1 MRQKTFGKWLAAAGI
16 LMAMTIWMVLPA
28 LAAQTVNSVRIT
40 FTDKYTDP
48 GVISEPDIT
57 CSTFGI
63 EITSVEWSK
72 DVEKWNPGTK
82 VTATLIL
89 SSSGREFSSSYG
101 SKSCQISG
109 ATLSKAV
116 KVDDDLKVTVTYYPV
131 VWLEAPEEA
140 GWSASNH
147 MKAVWKKVDYATGY
161 QIRLYRDDYYRRTI
175 DATGTSKD
183 LSEYMGREGNYY
195 DEIRAVG
202 KTTNDAKYRKSSE
215 YIVSSDRYLDDLG
228 DTEGSWKNYADGKKY
243 VDENGQIVT
252 SQWYRILGTWY
263 YFDENGYMATGW
275 RMVNNKWYYLGNDG
289 KMVTGWQK
297 INGTYYY
304 FRGWGGMYRGTFFQL
319 GGEMYYA
326 DADGKMVTGWL
337 SKENQWYYFRENGA
351 MYRNTFFT
359 HLNNSYYADANGVM
373 VTGERTIN
381 GASYYFKDWGGM
393 AKNQW
398 LNAQKRMVSGDPQT
412 GWYYFGS
419 DGKMVK
425 SYYALLKKNSSNWY
439 YSFDENGVCILG
451 SSQYVRAKDSVS
463 GKYYTM
469 EHQYYTDPSVSDR
482 DFFAAICSAEAGV
495 QRKTGMTAVAMV
507 IRNRMAAQNISLRT
521 AIYKQQQFEP
531 ARNGS
536 LTNYLTGI
544 AEQSSSIINQLKNN
558 GAYGAVDESQS
569 IMDAYLKNGTKRVI
583 PGFGDTRDDFDYLYF
598 MTPKAFEN
606 LNMDKEKCVTY
617 TYTYKWTTSSGTARE
632 DSHIF
637 FVNWVKKQS

>member
-1 MRQKTFGKWLAAAGI
+1 MKNKVIRGVLAAACVTTAVSAANVFGAGTEQS
-16 LMAMTIWMVLPA
+16 LVNEASAVTQEETEETSEAETTDENTPEMTETETPDSTVENAASDLPA
-28 LAAQTVNSVRIT
+28 AEVQSGKPEETAVSVQ
-40 FTDKYTDP
+40 
-48 GVISEPDIT
+48 
-57 CSTFGI
+57 
-63 EITSVEWSK
+63 
-72 DVEKWNPGTK
+72 
-82 VTATLIL
+82 A
-89 SSSGREFSSSYG
+89 G
-101 SKSCQISG
+101 S
-109 ATLSKAV
+109 
-116 KVDDDLKVTVTYYPV
+116 YYPWV
-131 VWLEAPEEA
+131 
-140 GWSASNH
+140 N
-147 MKAVWKKVDYATGY
+147 
-161 QIRLYRDDYYRRTI
+161 
-175 DATGTSKD
+175 
-183 LSEYMGREGNYY
+183 
-195 DEIRAVG
+195 
-202 KTTNDAKYRKSSE
+202 
-215 YIVSSDRYLDDLG
+215 
-228 DTEGSWKNYADGKKY
+228 
-243 VDENGQIVT
+243 ENGIWYFKDPDGTIVK
-252 SQWYRILGTWY
+252 G
-263 YFDENGYMATGW
+263 AW
-275 RMVNNKWYYLGNDG
+275 REYDKNRYYLNNDG
-289 KMVTGWQK
+289 KMAVGWK
-297 INGTYYY
+297 KLDGAWYY
-304 FRGWGGMYRGTFFQL
+304 FQSWGGVYRDAFYTVKNVP
-319 GGEMYYA
+319 YYS
-326 DADGKMVTGWL
+326 DADGKMATGWKL
-337 SKENQWYYFRENGA
+337 IDDVYYYFDDQGA
-351 MYRNTFFT
+351 MYRNRFFEYDKNT
-359 HLNNSYYADANGVM
+359 YYVDADGKM
-373 VTGERTIN
+373 
-381 GASYYFKDWGGM
+381 ASGFEQIDGIWYYFRSWGGM

-598 MTPKAFEN
+598 MTPKAFKN

>member
-1 MRQKTFGKWLAAAGI
+1 MYR
-16 LMAMTIWMVLPA
+16 
-28 LAAQTVNSVRIT
+28 
-40 FTDKYTDP
+40 
-48 GVISEPDIT
+48 
-57 CSTFGI
+57 STFF
-63 EITSVEWSK
+63 K
-72 DVEKWNPGTK
+72 
-82 VTATLIL
+82 L
-89 SSSGREFSSSYG
+89 S
-101 SKSCQISG
+101 
-109 ATLSKAV
+109 
-116 KVDDDLKVTVTYYPV
+116 
-131 VWLEAPEEA
+131 
-140 GWSASNH
+140 
-147 MKAVWKKVDYATGY
+147 
-161 QIRLYRDDYYRRTI
+161 
-175 DATGTSKD
+175 
-183 LSEYMGREGNYY
+183 
-195 DEIRAVG
+195 
-202 KTTNDAKYRKSSE
+202 
-215 YIVSSDRYLDDLG
+215 
-228 DTEGSWKNYADGKKY
+228 
-243 VDENGQIVT
+243 
-252 SQWYRILGTWY
+252 
-263 YFDENGYMATGW
+263 
-275 RMVNNKWYYLGNDG
+275 
-289 KMVTGWQK
+289 
-297 INGTYYY
+297 
-304 FRGWGGMYRGTFFQL
+304 
-319 GGEMYYA
+319 GETYYA

-598 MTPKAFEN
+598 MTPKAFKN

>member
-1 MRQKTFGKWLAAAGI
+1 
-16 LMAMTIWMVLPA
+16 
-28 LAAQTVNSVRIT
+28 
-40 FTDKYTDP
+40 
-48 GVISEPDIT
+48 
-57 CSTFGI
+57 
-63 EITSVEWSK
+63 
-72 DVEKWNPGTK
+72 
-82 VTATLIL
+82 
-89 SSSGREFSSSYG
+89 
-101 SKSCQISG
+101 
-109 ATLSKAV
+109 
-116 KVDDDLKVTVTYYPV
+116 
-131 VWLEAPEEA
+131 
-140 GWSASNH
+140 
-147 MKAVWKKVDYATGY
+147 
-161 QIRLYRDDYYRRTI
+161 
-175 DATGTSKD
+175 
-183 LSEYMGREGNYY
+183 
-195 DEIRAVG
+195 
-202 KTTNDAKYRKSSE
+202 
-215 YIVSSDRYLDDLG
+215 
-228 DTEGSWKNYADGKKY
+228 
-243 VDENGQIVT
+243 
-252 SQWYRILGTWY
+252 
-263 YFDENGYMATGW
+263 
-275 RMVNNKWYYLGNDG
+275 
-289 KMVTGWQK
+289 
-297 INGTYYY
+297 
-304 FRGWGGMYRGTFFQL
+304 
-319 GGEMYYA
+319 
-326 DADGKMVTGWL
+326 
-337 SKENQWYYFRENGA
+337 

-558 GAYGAVDESQS
+558 GAYGAADESRS

>member
-1 MRQKTFGKWLAAAGI
+1 MKNKAIRGVLAAACVTTAVSAANVFGAGTEQS
-16 LMAMTIWMVLPA
+16 LVNEASAVTQEETEETSEAETTDENTPEMTETETPDSTAENAASDLPA
-28 LAAQTVNSVRIT
+28 AEVQSGKPEETAVSVQ
-40 FTDKYTDP
+40 
-48 GVISEPDIT
+48 
-57 CSTFGI
+57 
-63 EITSVEWSK
+63 
-72 DVEKWNPGTK
+72 
-82 VTATLIL
+82 A
-89 SSSGREFSSSYG
+89 G
-101 SKSCQISG
+101 S
-109 ATLSKAV
+109 
-116 KVDDDLKVTVTYYPV
+116 YYPWV
-131 VWLEAPEEA
+131 
-140 GWSASNH
+140 N
-147 MKAVWKKVDYATGY
+147 
-161 QIRLYRDDYYRRTI
+161 
-175 DATGTSKD
+175 
-183 LSEYMGREGNYY
+183 
-195 DEIRAVG
+195 
-202 KTTNDAKYRKSSE
+202 
-215 YIVSSDRYLDDLG
+215 
-228 DTEGSWKNYADGKKY
+228 
-243 VDENGQIVT
+243 ENGIWYFKDPDGTIVK
-252 SQWYRILGTWY
+252 G
-263 YFDENGYMATGW
+263 AW
-275 RMVNNKWYYLGNDG
+275 REYDKNRYYLNNDG
-289 KMVTGWQK
+289 KMAVGWK
-297 INGTYYY
+297 KLDGAWYY
-304 FRGWGGMYRGTFFQL
+304 FQSWGGVYRDAFYTVKNVP
-319 GGEMYYA
+319 YYS
-326 DADGKMVTGWL
+326 DADGKMATGWKLIDDVYYYFDDQGAMYRNRFFEYDKNTYYVDADGKMASGFEQIDGIWYYFRSWGGMAQNTFLTHKNNIYHVDTDGKMTTGWL

-598 MTPKAFEN
+598 MTPKAFKN

>member
-16 LMAMTIWMVLPA
+16 LIVMTIWMVLPA
-28 LAAQTVNSVRIT
+28 LAAPTVNSIRIT
-40 FTDKYTDP
+40 FKDKYEDP
-48 GVISEPDIT
+48 GVIEEPEIS
-57 CSTFGI
+57 CSSYGI

-161 QIRLYRDDYYRRTI
+161 QIRLYRDDYYLRTI

-195 DEIRAVG
+195 YEIRAVG

-263 YFDENGYMATGW
+263 YFDENGYMVTGW

-304 FRGWGGMYRGTFFQL
+304 FRGWGGMYRSTFFQL
-319 GGEMYYA
+319 GGETYYA

-373 VTGERTIN
+373 VTGEQTIN

-598 MTPKAFEN
+598 MTPKAFKN

>member
-1 MRQKTFGKWLAAAGI
+1 MKLRQGEMKKTMKGILAGAFLLAAGS
-16 LMAMTIWMVLPA
+16 
-28 LAAQTVNSVRIT
+28 AAV
-40 FTDKYTDP
+40 F
-48 GVISEPDIT
+48 
-57 CSTFGI
+57 
-63 EITSVEWSK
+63 
-72 DVEKWNPGTK
+72 
-82 VTATLIL
+82 
-89 SSSGREFSSSYG
+89 
-101 SKSCQISG
+101 
-109 ATLSKAV
+109 
-116 KVDDDLKVTVTYYPV
+116 
-131 VWLEAPEEA
+131 
-140 GWSASNH
+140 
-147 MKAVWKKVDYATGY
+147 
-161 QIRLYRDDYYRRTI
+161 
-175 DATGTSKD
+175 
-183 LSEYMGREGNYY
+183 
-195 DEIRAVG
+195 AVG
-202 KTTNDAKYRKSSE
+202 
-215 YIVSSDRYLDDLG
+215 
-228 DTEGSWKNYADGKKY
+228 TETELKAYAAEWQQA
-243 VDENGQIVT
+243 ENGDWT
-252 SQWYRILGTWY
+252 YKE
-263 YFDENGYMATGW
+263 D
-275 RMVNNKWYYLGNDG
+275 DG
-289 KMVTGWQK
+289 SLASGWQK

-319 GGEMYYA
+319 GGETYYA

-439 YSFDENGVCILG
+439 YSFDENGVCILS

-558 GAYGAVDESQS
+558 GAYGAVDESRS

>member
-1 MRQKTFGKWLAAAGI
+1 MYR
-16 LMAMTIWMVLPA
+16 
-28 LAAQTVNSVRIT
+28 
-40 FTDKYTDP
+40 
-48 GVISEPDIT
+48 
-57 CSTFGI
+57 STFFKAP
-63 EITSVEWSK
+63 T
-72 DVEKWNPGTK
+72 
-82 VTATLIL
+82 
-89 SSSGREFSSSYG
+89 G
-101 SKSCQISG
+101 S
-109 ATLSKAV
+109 AL
-116 KVDDDLKVTVTYYPV
+116 YY
-131 VWLEAPEEA
+131 A
-140 GWSASNH
+140 
-147 MKAVWKKVDYATGY
+147 
-161 QIRLYRDDYYRRTI
+161 
-175 DATGTSKD
+175 
-183 LSEYMGREGNYY
+183 
-195 DEIRAVG
+195 DENGKMAVG
-202 KTTNDAKYRKSSE
+202 KKQID
-215 YIVSSDRYLDDLG
+215 G
-228 DTEGSWKNYADGKKY
+228 DWYYFRDWGGMYQNAFIKNGTSVCHAAADGKLTVGWLQQGSTY
-243 VDENGQIVT
+243 
-252 SQWYRILGTWY
+252 Y
-263 YFDENGYMATGW
+263 YFDETGEQYFD
-275 RMVNNKWYYLGNDG
+275 RFFEYDNNTYRVNADG

-304 FRGWGGMYRGTFFQL
+304 FRGWGGMYRSTFFQL
-319 GGEMYYA
+319 GGETYYA

-558 GAYGAVDESQS
+558 GAYGAVDESRS